1 MPTACIHKYTHILT
15 GGTPVIERSE
25 PQTAQAKQAAEE
37 QWCASLNSRCQ
48 CNGRVPCGDKYKA
61 VLQRIRAPG
70 AMSSSEQRKKL
81 LHALSHMKR
90 PSGAGVCHSS
100 AASAAC
106 DHVHMPRELL
116 PRLGIYSNSDTFPYL
131 SQATV
136 DDVRAMRYLRT
147 RHSTRAAHWAVLQQR
162 LQQYAATGAGT
173 VAEAIVYNDCYWLG
187 QVAHEEPSGARTQA
201 AQRRWSAGG
210 DSSTAAGSS
219 SGSGGT
225 SMEASSSSSTDRGD
239 VSDNSVNTAVASS
252 SSAAPAAAA
261 AVDGSITLQSGL
273 TLHPPVLQDVK
284 EEPMFEETEPV
295 AGIGSSSSFGAQ
307 SQPVMVK
314 REQQ

>member
-1 MPTACIHKYTHILT
+1 
-15 GGTPVIERSE
+15 VIERTE

-37 QWCASLNSRCQ
+37 QWFASLNSRCQ

-116 PRLGIYSNSDTFPYL
+116 PRLGIYSNSNTFPYL

-173 VAEAIVYNDCYWLG
+173 VAEAIVHNDCYWLG
-187 QVAHEEPSGARTQA
+187 QVAHDEPSGARTQA
-201 AQRRWSAGG
+201 AQRRWSTGG
-210 DSSTAAGSS
+210 DGSTAAGSS
-219 SGSGGT
+219 SGSSGGSGN
-225 SMEASSSSSTDRGD
+225 SMAVSSSSSTDRGD
-239 VSDNSVNTAVASS
+239 VSDHSVNTAAVASS

-261 AVDGSITLQSGL
+261 AAAVGGSITLQSSL
-273 TLHPPVLQDVK
+273 TQQQPMQDVK
-284 EEPMFEETEPV
+284 DESMFEETEPV
-295 AGIGSSSSFGAQ
+295 AGLSIGSSALA
-307 SQPVMVK
+307 QPVAVK